1 MSPIYKEDGTF
12 WAAYNVC
19 DFTTHKV
26 LANRRLKTLSDLANH
41 INDADSLESACHII
55 MKSFRENDKDIPF
68 ALIYLIDNDN
78 LKSGIQPCTARL
90 ISTTFNY
97 KDLHNK
103 NWDIPDNL
111 LETPKTINLIENPDE
126 KYDLFI
132 EVKRPTSKHLFLK
145 CKSWPVHIVVKEDKD
160 IKVLLKDGSQAVLFP
175 IKASYGGELILSS
188 ILICGINPNRELDND
203 YLSFLRSVVTYVSTI
218 ITNGNIRENERKQV
232 EMLVNLN
239 HQKLKFFQNISRE
252 LLTPLTLVLSPLD
265 EAINSCLQETIMHS
279 HLQIVQR
286 NTHRLLKL
294 VNNLLQFSNIE
305 SGQLK
310 AHYCETDIALFT
322 RELASNFNSIAEK
335 LGLDYIID
343 IPDPDKFKQALEN
356 EVYLDHDMFETIVY
370 NLCSNA
376 FKNTW
381 NGQIKVSLYIENER
395 NTIILEVSD
404 TGVGIPEVDLL
415 NIFQRFYRTKSQQS
429 RSYEGT
435 GIGLALV
442 KELITYHGGEISV
455 TSKVGQGTTFR
466 CRFLTGFKHLPKN
479 QVYFNKRNNE
489 LNHERHL
496 YTKKQL
502 YLEEGLQWIRSNKL
516 TNKKFILNPESID
529 DSNNVDIGKISSNMT
544 KKQKH
549 KILLVEDN
557 ADMRNYLEELLRNE
571 FEVYCVYNGNDAIIF
586 LTKSIELPDL
596 ILSDVMMPIMNG
608 YELLKM
614 LRSNIATRL
623 IPIILLTARAD
634 ENSGLDYGADD
645 YLVKPFSSREL
656 IARIHTNIKLSQLR
670 NQLISQQCKQEEI
683 KQLLTSI
690 SSNILSGLDLKETL
704 SEAVKDIH
712 EILPCDRVFAISYE
726 PSESKNYTIIA
737 LSKDSKV
744 LSDTKFEQLEASI
757 NQLES
762 SNYEDKGFKI
772 EVGIKAH
779 RSPNSSWSDL
789 EIKLFQQISIQIN
802 LVFDY
807 MTLLE
812 EKLVN
817 ESRIKFIKAADNIKH
832 MILANMS
839 HELRTPLGAV
849 MSISSSFENEELTV
863 PQKNLNKILL
873 HASNIA
879 LSTINN
885 IPNIVNIEEYKSASV
900 NRVFDLLDLFEK
912 AIEIFGERAGNK
924 KIELALNYNSDTL
937 PKYVKGDPERLRLIL
952 MNLLAN
958 SIKFTKEGEIILK
971 VLLNS
976 SSDESSKD
984 ENFIKLLIILSD
996 TGIGINSEVIDNW
1009 QSNLKV
1015 NELKIIQQQDGT
1027 GFGFLACKQ
1036 LVEINGGEIGVE
1048 SQLEKGS
1055 KFWFTWNVEIV
1066 QESYTK
1072 KASNYY
1078 INSSKILFNRLTN
1091 HNLKRIILI
1100 HPLKNIRD
1108 AITICF
1114 KDCFDIDLF
1123 DTYNEGIET
1132 AIYYKEL
1139 YNRAP
1144 YCMAF
1149 INIDENNADEIVKAA
1164 LKLRKI
1170 HDNDLLIIFIVFSNM
1185 TGRALLKKLIKKIG
1199 GKIASIFKPITPKK
1213 LLSHYFQNNIEENI
1227 INEEILNNLQRMN

>member
-1 MSPIYKEDGTF
+1 MSTDNGINQQEETKVVDLLNSRDWSSTCLGSIDSWEPSFKNIVNLFFHSKFPTVIFCGPELIYIYNQANAQHLKSKHPHAFGKSFAETHPEHFDHVKSRYERIKSTGKGLFEKDFRFIQYNDDYLEELYISYTMSPIYKEDGTF

-26 LANRRLKTLSDLANH
+26 LANRRIKALSDLANH

-55 MKSFRENDKDIPF
+55 MRSFRENDKDIPF
-68 ALIYLIDNDN
+68 ALIYLIDNDK
-78 LKSGIQPCTARL
+78 LRTGFQPRAAHL

-97 KDLHNK
+97 KDLYNK

-145 CKSWPVHIVVKEDKD
+145 CKSWPVHFVVKEDKD

-203 YLSFLRSVVTYVSTI
+203 YTNFLRSVVTYVSTI
-218 ITNGNIRENERKQV
+218 ITNGKIREDERKQV
-232 EMLVNLN
+232 ELLANLN

-252 LLTPLTLVLSPLD
+252 LQSPLTLILSPLD

-286 NTHRLLKL
+286 NTHRLLK
-294 VNNLLQFSNIE
+294 
-305 SGQLK
+305 
-310 AHYCETDIALFT
+310 A
-322 RELASNFNSIAEK
+322 
-335 LGLDYIID
+335 
-343 IPDPDKFKQALEN
+343 
-356 EVYLDHDMFETIVY
+356 
-370 NLCSNA
+370 
-376 FKNTW
+376 
-381 NGQIKVSLYIENER
+381 
-395 NTIILEVSD
+395 
-404 TGVGIPEVDLL
+404 
-415 NIFQRFYRTKSQQS
+415 
-429 RSYEGT
+429 
-435 GIGLALV
+435 
-442 KELITYHGGEISV
+442 
-455 TSKVGQGTTFR
+455 
-466 CRFLTGFKHLPKN
+466 
-479 QVYFNKRNNE
+479 
-489 LNHERHL
+489 
-496 YTKKQL
+496 
-502 YLEEGLQWIRSNKL
+502 
-516 TNKKFILNPESID
+516 D
-529 DSNNVDIGKISSNMT
+529 D
-544 KKQKH
+544 
-549 KILLVEDN
+549 
-557 ADMRNYLEELLRNE
+557 
-571 FEVYCVYNGNDAIIF
+571 
-586 LTKSIELPDL
+586 
-596 ILSDVMMPIMNG
+596 
-608 YELLKM
+608 
-614 LRSNIATRL
+614 
-623 IPIILLTARAD
+623 
-634 ENSGLDYGADD
+634 NSGLDYGADD
-645 YLVKPFSSREL
+645 YLVKPFSAREL

-712 EILPCDRVFAISYE
+712 QILSCDRVFAISYE
-726 PSESKNYTIIA
+726 PSEFKNYTIIA
-737 LSKDSKV
+737 LSKDSKAI
-744 LSDTKFEQLEASI
+744 SDTKFGQLEATI
-757 NQLES
+757 NQLET
-762 SNYEDKGFKI
+762 SNYEDKEFKI
-772 EVGIKAH
+772 EVLPNTYCIDICKQVSMLSMIIKIHDGSRVGIKAH
-779 RSPNSSWSDL
+779 RSPNSSWTDS

-812 EKLVN
+812 EKLAN
-817 ESRIKFIKAADNIKH
+817 ESRIKFIKATDNVKH

-839 HELRTPLGAV
+839 HELRTPLGTV
-849 MSISSSFENEELTV
+849 MSICSSFENEALTV
-863 PQKNLNKILL
+863 QQKNLNKILI
-873 HASNIA
+873 HASNIV

-900 NRVFDLLDLFEK
+900 NRVFDLLDLFENV
-912 AIEIFGERAGNK
+912 IEIFGERAGNK

-937 PKYVKGDPERLRLIL
+937 PKYVKSDPERLRLVL
-952 MNLLAN
+952 MNLLSN
-958 SIKFTKEGEIILK
+958 SIKFTEDGEVILK
-971 VLLNS
+971 VLLKS
-976 SSDESSKD
+976 SSDESSKE
-984 ENFIKLLIILSD
+984 ENFTKLLIILSD
-996 TGIGINSEVIDNW
+996 TGIGINSEFINNL

-1015 NELKIIQQQDGT
+1015 DESKIMQQDGT
-1027 GFGFLACKQ
+1027 GFGLLACKQ
-1036 LVEINGGEIGVE
+1036 LVEINGGEMGVE

-1055 KFWFTWNVEIV
+1055 KFWFTWNVEIA
-1066 QESYTK
+1066 QGSYTK
-1072 KASNYY
+1072 ETSNYY
-1078 INSSKILFNRLTN
+1078 INSSKMLFNRFTN
-1091 HNLKRIILI
+1091 CNLKRIMLI

-1139 YNRAP
+1139 YNRPP

-1149 INIDENNADEIVKAA
+1149 INIDENNADKVVKTA
-1164 LKLRKI
+1164 LKLREI
-1170 HDNDLLIIFIVFSNM
+1170 HNDDLLIIFIVFSNI

-1227 INEEILNNLQRMN
+1227 INEEVLNIFKE